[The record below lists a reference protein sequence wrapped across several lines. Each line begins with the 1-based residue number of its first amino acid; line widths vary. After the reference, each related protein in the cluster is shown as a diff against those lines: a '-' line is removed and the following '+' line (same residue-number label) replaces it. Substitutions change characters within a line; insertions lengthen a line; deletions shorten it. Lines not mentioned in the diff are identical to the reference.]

1 MINSFFADR
10 LQVTLLLNLELNIL
24 LCLLL
29 CLYAW
34 KRLGEIFYTQ
44 TTFGT
49 VRAINV
55 SAYKNL
61 ERAHF
66 FATWLCL

>member
-10 LQVTLLLNLELNIL
+10 LQVILLLNLELNIL

-34 KRLGEIFYTQ
+34 KRLGEIFLHADS
-44 TTFGT
+44 FWH
-49 VRAINV
+49 
-55 SAYKNL
+55 SACNKCV
-61 ERAHF
+61 
-66 FATWLCL
+66 CL